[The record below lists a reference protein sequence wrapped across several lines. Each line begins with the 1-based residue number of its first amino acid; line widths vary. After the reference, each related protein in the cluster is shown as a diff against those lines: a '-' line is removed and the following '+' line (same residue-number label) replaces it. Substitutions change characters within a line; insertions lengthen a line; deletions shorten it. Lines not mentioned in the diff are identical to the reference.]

1 MTTFTKKAFTLIE
14 LLIVIGIIA
23 LLAVTV
29 LLALNPAEA
38 QKKNRDAKRVRDASN
53 IEAILVQLID
63 SNATIPTS
71 TGAIGSTT
79 GANSST
85 VTGSTSQPCNSNWLT
100 TGFTAGTDLCTYA
113 QTIPI
118 DPQNGLTR
126 QYWGCP
132 TGTPGC
138 TVAQMANQN
147 ATAQYRVRVVG
158 STYEINVRQESRD
171 NAEKLRGDG
180 GNSNSWFEAGS
191 DRTLLGE

>member
-38 QKKNRDAKRVRDASN
+38 QKKNRDAKRVRDATN
-53 IEAILVQLID
+53 IEALLVQLID
-63 SNATIPTS
+63 SNATIPTA
-71 TGAIGSTT
+71 TGALGSTA
-79 GANSST
+79 GASSVA
-85 VTGSTSQPCNSNWLT
+85 VTGTTNQPCGTNWLT
-100 TGFTAGTDLCTYA
+100 TGFATGTDLCTYA
-113 QTIPI
+113 QTVPI

-138 TVAQMANQN
+138 TAAQMGNQSG
-147 ATAQYRVRVVG
+147 TAQYRARVVG

-180 GNSNSWFEAGS
+180 GNSNSWFEVGS